1 MSTTPRRTTTRA
13 NEVTRKLRYDARR
26 LVEQLED
33 DGADVHPV
41 DVARRVLTLHAELIE
56 QPELQAG
63 RARLESE
70 LADYVRDLRVSKSRR
85 G

>member
-1 MSTTPRRTTTRA
+1 MTTTPRRPPRN
-13 NEVTRKLRYDARR
+13 NEVTRRLRFDARR

-41 DVARRVLTLHAELIE
+41 LVARQVLTAHAEL
-56 QPELQAG
+56 PELPD
-63 RARLESE
+63 RAELESE

>member
-1 MSTTPRRTTTRA
+1 MSSTPRRPA
-13 NEVTRKLRYDARR
+13 AKNEVTRKLRYDARR

-41 DVARRVLTLHAELIE
+41 LVARQVLTAHTEL
-56 QPELQAG
+56 PEMSE

>member
-1 MSTTPRRTTTRA
+1 MTTTPRRPPR
-13 NEVTRKLRYDARR
+13 NNDVTRKLRYDARR
-26 LVEQLED
+26 IVEQLED

-41 DVARRVLTLHAELIE
+41 LVARQVLTAHTDLTEL
-56 QPELQAG
+56 PELREG